1 MPVHL
6 VVGRSLSCYICRSN
20 TASILEYEILSHSIA
35 DRLPHDS
42 VADPEV
48 QKRRSAKK
56 VPNGRDLH
64 DYANLYF
71 NGRNSMMYSIT
82 KSQGVD
88 EICLLRVDVAVLDLP
103 GTVVTDSNAASG
115 HAKFS
120 DPTTGLSL
128 DRSKRGKGVALQF
141 KKRFPDMF
149 AEYAR
154 RCRDGEVRLGEP
166 YLWAP
171 LVPPWVLNFPTNR
184 LVSCQSNRVVSDWGC
199 APNSNFYLS
208 LTF

>member
-6 VVGRSLSCYICRSN
+6 VVGRISELHYICRISN

-120 DPTTGLSL
+120 DPTTGLSGI
-128 DRSKRGKGVALQF
+128 DQNGVKVSRCSSRSGSPICSRSTPVVVAT
-141 KKRFPDMF
+141 
-149 AEYAR
+149 AR
-154 RCRDGEVRLGEP
+154 SG
-166 YLWAP
+166 
-171 LVPPWVLNFPTNR
+171 
-184 LVSCQSNRVVSDWGC
+184 LVSRTFGC
-199 APNSNFYLS
+199 RWFPPGC
-208 LTF
+208 